1 MCDTEWASATGR
13 AQKLDGSRAAG
24 GTTQAPR
31 EVTTA
36 YKSQRS
42 WTLRPNV
49 RLLGEPGAP
58 LLQLLQGLDERLQGV
73 RPAPRG
79 GRAAQ
84 GPRGPDPQE
93 EAPGPARAG
102 GRAEPPEAA
111 RRYRSGGGGL
121 DGRVGAR
128 RARRVRRRAKR
139 RWAERLRAG
148 GQRRTADDVA
158 GHGRGGRAPCAAAAR
173 VDGPDVADAAI
184 GGRRRGDGGPTSRGR
199 RRRGRVHRAR
209 RAPGAFLGHRIRLAR
224 ASQSRSVVS
233 AAASL

>member
-1 MCDTEWASATGR
+1 MVHRSV
-13 AQKLDGSRAAG
+13 
-24 GTTQAPR
+24 R
-31 EVTTA
+31 E
-36 YKSQRS
+36 
-42 WTLRPNV
+42 RPTRPKHV

-73 RPAPRG
+73 RPATRG

-84 GPRGPDPQE
+84 GPRGPDPQK

-139 RWAERLRAG
+139 RWAKRLRAG
-148 GQRRTADDVA
+148 GQRRTAYDVA
-158 GHGRGGRAPCAAAAR
+158 GHGRGGRTPRAAAAR

-184 GGRRRGDGGPTSRGR
+184 GGRRRGDGGPTSCGR